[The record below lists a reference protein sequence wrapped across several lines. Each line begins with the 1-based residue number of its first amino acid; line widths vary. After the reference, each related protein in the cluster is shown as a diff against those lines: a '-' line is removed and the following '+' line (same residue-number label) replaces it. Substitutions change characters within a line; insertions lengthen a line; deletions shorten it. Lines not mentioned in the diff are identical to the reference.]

1 MKTMQN
7 PLCLQAL
14 ERGANQMRRC
24 VTACGFPQGSL
35 GSRAG
40 PGESR
45 GGTGFPFPVHAQSGP
60 IGRSGEDRSEE
71 EPLGGLGTPS
81 STVPPP
87 GD

>member
-1 MKTMQN
+1 MKTMRSL
-7 PLCLQAL
+7 LCLQAL
-14 ERGANQMRRC
+14 ERGANQMRVSRH
-24 VTACGFPQGSL
+24 VDSPRAHWV

-45 GGTGFPFPVHAQSGP
+45 GGTDSPFPVQSQSGP
-60 IGRSGEDRSEE
+60 MGRSGEDSSEE

-81 STVPPP
+81 NTVTPP